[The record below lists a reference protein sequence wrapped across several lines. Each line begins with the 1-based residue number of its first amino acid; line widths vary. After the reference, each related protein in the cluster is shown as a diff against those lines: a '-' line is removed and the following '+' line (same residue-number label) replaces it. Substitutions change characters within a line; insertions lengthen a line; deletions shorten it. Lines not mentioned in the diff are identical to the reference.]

1 MDDFDFRSR
10 KRQLKVIEE
19 VARRR
24 GLSGSV
30 SSFSV
35 ALCSVQKTKKN
46 VGCWIP
52 TAKWLFFVCVVRAF
66 LKFFIFKNKA
76 QKSGLSGWV

>member
-1 MDDFDFRSR
+1 MEDFDFRSR
-10 KRQLKVIEE
+10 KRKLKVIEE

-35 ALCSVQKTKKN
+35 ALCSVQKTKKKRGLLDSN
-46 VGCWIP
+46 GQ

-66 LKFFIFKNKA
+66 LKFLSLKIKR
-76 QKSGLSGWV
+76 KSPA